1 MKWQKRHK
9 KRKIDE
15 DTPTYGEFLLL
26 LPLCSD
32 DHQNELVER
41 LRAQDCPKRL
51 CGKDVPE
58 SLNTISYGVLDD
70 LQSACSTEDPFGE
83 CAKVLLGIDP
93 TSLVDEDVNDVFGFA
108 SFVTR
113 ELERINKL
121 FASIKP
127 SYSPEEKEAGIER
140 LNFGS
145 FGVLDWYAKRQ
156 HIPNQNDV
164 RDVSW
169 VRIYQCMK
177 NDNEQNEY
185 ERRLSKVYER
195 KAKRKRK

>member
-1 MKWQKRHK
+1 MKRRKRNK
-9 KRKIDE
+9 AND
-15 DTPTYGEFLLL
+15 DGSLSYGEFLLL
-26 LPLCSD
+26 LPCCAEK
-32 DHQNELVER
+32 HQRELIER
-41 LRAQDCPKRL
+41 LRKQDRPDKL
-51 CGKDVPE
+51 CDADVPAN
-58 SLNTISYGVLDD
+58 LNTITYGALDD
-70 LQSACSTEDPFGE
+70 LQSAASTDDPIGE

-93 TSLVDEDVNDVFGFA
+93 MFLMAEDVNDVFGFA
-108 SFVTR
+108 AFVTR

-127 SYSPEEKEAGIER
+127 SYSSEEKEAGIET

-156 HIPNQNDV
+156 HIANQNDV

-177 NDNEQNEY
+177 NDNAQNEF